1 MRVILFL
8 NIAHEST
15 FFRIIFVIPPNFLF
29 MNEIDFLTVKE
40 LCEWIRLSRSK
51 VYSLLKDNKI
61 PHAKVGGKILFDK
74 EKIKVWI
81 DNQSK

>member
-1 MRVILFL
+1 
-8 NIAHEST
+8 
-15 FFRIIFVIPPNFLF
+15 
-29 MNEIDFLTVKE
+29 MNEKDFLTVKE

>member
-1 MRVILFL
+1 
-8 NIAHEST
+8 
-15 FFRIIFVIPPNFLF
+15 
-29 MNEIDFLTVKE
+29 MNEKDFLTVKE
-40 LCEWIRLSRSK
+40 LCGWIRLSRSK
-51 VYSLLKDNKI
+51 VYSLVKTNEI